1 MWTRAMLKTNARAAL
16 KKNYVNVVIASLIF
30 AFISGA
36 FGSSSAGN
44 RGASSFTAGNLSKDF
59 ISFLTMIL
67 GIIIIIGIIGILL
80 TIFVFNPLKVGIQK
94 FFIENHYSNSGL
106 SSLLWAFKTN
116 YSNTV
121 KTMFLMQVYLFLWSL
136 LFAIPGIIKS
146 YSYRL
151 VPYILADN
159 PDMNSDDAITLSR
172 EMMNGQK
179 FEVFVLDLSF
189 FLWWILSSITFN
201 IVGILYVFPYIYAT
215 DAELYLAIKN
225 GSVDDITNSFN
236 NNPYNNKGDYYG

>member
-215 DAELYLAIKN
+215 DAKLYLAIKN

-236 NNPYNNKGDYYG
+236 NNPYNNNGDYYG

>member
-80 TIFVFNPLKVGIQK
+80 TIFVFNPLKVGVQK

-189 FLWWILSSITFN
+189 FLWWILSSINFN
-201 IVGILYVFPYIYAT
+201 IVGFLFVFPYIYDT
-215 DAELYLAIKN
+215 FVDLYLAIKN

-236 NNPYNNKGDYYG
+236 NNPYNNNGDYYG